1 MPPLPSDPEIAGL
14 CDDIYRSAISPEMWE
29 TLPGRLAAVAGGGSW
44 ALQLVRPGPPW
55 HSAVHGVGFD
65 PDLLALYPERYAAK
79 NPWLSGLMRMPAL
92 QLIQDSQ
99 VLDPEKLLHSEFYA
113 DFLRPQGDIHRACG
127 MVLLRGDTGG
137 LIASCNYAPRH
148 AESIGAAAGRI
159 LELVGPHLRRAFDLT
174 RLFERSVICASA
186 RIMDGTAAPH
196 ACLALDPRSRLVAC
210 DARGEQLLSAGQV
223 LRLGRDR
230 RLRFVDDAANSALDA
245 GLGTGGRVGHGFV
258 VPDPVA
264 GRILARLAP
273 LPRPRA
279 IPPIENALA
288 PERAVVTLTLTLPSR
303 GGGVADEELR
313 ALFELT
319 PAESMVLRQ
328 LCVGLSISEIATL
341 RGVSQNTVRNQ
352 ICSLFDKTG
361 TRRQAEL
368 VALVARLGT

>member
-1 MPPLPSDPEIAGL
+1 M

-44 ALQLVRPGPPW
+44 ALQLVRPGTPW
-55 HSAVHGVGFD
+55 RSAVHGVGFD
-65 PDLLALYPERYAAK
+65 PDLLALYPDRYAAQ

-92 QLIQDSQ
+92 QLIRDSQ
-99 VLDPEKLLHSEFYA
+99 ILDPEELLQSEFYA

-127 MVLLRGDTGG
+127 MVLLRGECGG

-159 LELVGPHLRRAFDLT
+159 LAMVGPHLRRAFELT
-174 RLFERSVICASA
+174 QLFERNIICASA
-186 RIMDGTAAPH
+186 RIMDGTAGPH
-196 ACLALDPRSRLVAC
+196 ACLALDSRSRLVAC
-210 DARGEQLLSAGQV
+210 DTRGEALLSAGKA

-230 RLRFVDDAANSALDA
+230 RLRFLDDAANAALDA
-245 GLGTGGRVGHGFV
+245 GLGLGGHAGHGFV
-258 VPDPVA
+258 VPDGPA
-264 GRILARLAP
+264 GRMLARLAP

-279 IPPIENALA
+279 IAPIEIALA
-288 PERAVVTLTLTLPSR
+288 PERAVAALILTTPSR
-303 GGGVADEELR
+303 GGGMADEDLQ
-313 ALFELT
+313 ALFDLT

-328 LCVGLSISEIATL
+328 LCAGLSTSEVAAL